1 MAAMTASRFSG
12 ATCAVLLM
20 TRDTVEMD
28 TLANRETSLI
38 VATINSFVGEPVC
51 VERAIITNLPDQEMA
66 PDHLAGFLL

>member
-1 MAAMTASRFSG
+1 
-12 ATCAVLLM
+12 M

>member
-1 MAAMTASRFSG
+1 MQLERLLTSAWAKLLGRKFSSFMAANTASRFSG

-38 VATINSFVGEPVC
+38 VATINSFVGEAC
-51 VERAIITNLPDQEMA
+51 LC
-66 PDHLAGFLL
+66 